1 MLKFQSVS
9 KSFKGSNE
17 SIDVV
22 KNVEFIVKEGE
33 FVAIVGPSG
42 SGKSTL
48 LGLAA
53 GLDKPDQGEVILDGV
68 SLSSLSE
75 DELANL
81 RSSKVGFIFQNFQ
94 LLPNL
99 TAIENVAIPLMVSSN
114 LSEKDIL
121 SKSKD
126 LLVSVH
132 MEHREKYFPL
142 QLSGGEEQRIAIA
155 RSFINDP
162 KILFADEPTANL
174 DTKNGNI
181 VMELLQNLNREKGS
195 TLIVVTHDHSVA
207 NLADRILEMKDGELS
222 ERKGTLAKSSHS
234 KIKSSIKKKALSK
247 QKPLSNSKSASKK
260 KLASKSKLPLKTK
273 TKTVSKKSQA
283 LSKKTTR

>member
-22 KNVEFIVKEGE
+22 KNVEFLVKEGE

-53 GLDKPDQGEVILDGV
+53 GLDKPDQGKIHLDGV
-68 SLSSLSE
+68 SLGDLSE

-81 RSSKVGFIFQNFQ
+81 RSTKVGFIFQNFQ

-114 LSEKDIL
+114 LSEKEIL
-121 SKSKD
+121 TKSRD

-132 MEHREKYFPL
+132 MEHRENHFPL

-174 DTKNGNI
+174 DTKNGNV
-181 VMELLQNLNREKGS
+181 VMELLQKLNRDKGS

-207 NLADRILEMKDGELS
+207 NLADRILEMKDGELK
-222 ERKGTLAKSSHS
+222 EKFKYTMKSP
-234 KIKSSIKKKALSK
+234 IKKKQVSK
-247 QKPLSNSKSASKK
+247 TKPAKK
-260 KLASKSKLPLKTK
+260 KK
-273 TKTVSKKSQA
+273 
-283 LSKKTTR
+283 R

>member
-22 KNVEFIVKEGE
+22 KNVEFLVKEGE

-53 GLDKPDQGEVILDGV
+53 GLDKPDQGKIHLDGV
-68 SLSSLSE
+68 SLGDLSE

-81 RSSKVGFIFQNFQ
+81 RSTKVGFIFQNFQ

-114 LSEKDIL
+114 LSEKEIL
-121 SKSKD
+121 TKSRD

-132 MEHREKYFPL
+132 MEHRENHFPL

-181 VMELLQNLNREKGS
+181 VMELLQKLNRDKGS

-207 NLADRILEMKDGELS
+207 NLADRILEMKDGELK
-222 ERKGTLAKSSHS
+222 EKFKYTMKSP
-234 KIKSSIKKKALSK
+234 IKKKQVSK
-247 QKPLSNSKSASKK
+247 TKPAKK
-260 KLASKSKLPLKTK
+260 KK
-273 TKTVSKKSQA
+273 
-283 LSKKTTR
+283 R

>member
-22 KNVEFIVKEGE
+22 KNVEFLVKEGE

-53 GLDKPDQGEVILDGV
+53 GLDKPDQGKIHLDGV
-68 SLSSLSE
+68 SLGDLSE

-81 RSSKVGFIFQNFQ
+81 RSTKVGFIFQNFQ

-114 LSEKDIL
+114 LSEKEIL
-121 SKSKD
+121 TKSRD

-132 MEHREKYFPL
+132 MEHRENHFPL

-181 VMELLQNLNREKGS
+181 VMELLQKLNRDKGS

-207 NLADRILEMKDGELS
+207 NLADRILEMKDGELKEKFKYS
-222 ERKGTLAKSSHS
+222 MKSP
-234 KIKSSIKKKALSK
+234 IKKKQVSK
-247 QKPLSNSKSASKK
+247 TKPAKK
-260 KLASKSKLPLKTK
+260 KK
-273 TKTVSKKSQA
+273 
-283 LSKKTTR
+283 R

>member
-22 KNVEFIVKEGE
+22 KNVEFLVKEGE

-53 GLDKPDQGEVILDGV
+53 GLDKPDQGKIHLDGV
-68 SLSSLSE
+68 SLGDLSE

-81 RSSKVGFIFQNFQ
+81 RSTKVGFIFQNFQ

-114 LSEKDIL
+114 LSEKEIL
-121 SKSKD
+121 TKSRD

-132 MEHREKYFPL
+132 MEHRENHFPL

-181 VMELLQNLNREKGS
+181 VMELLQKLNRDKGS

-207 NLADRILEMKDGELS
+207 NLADRILEMKDGELQ
-222 ERKGTLAKSSHS
+222 EKLKSTM
-234 KIKSSIKKKALSK
+234 KSPIKKKQVSK
-247 QKPLSNSKSASKK
+247 TKPAKK
-260 KLASKSKLPLKTK
+260 KK
-273 TKTVSKKSQA
+273 
-283 LSKKTTR
+283 R

>member
-22 KNVEFIVKEGE
+22 KNVEFLVKEGE

-53 GLDKPDQGEVILDGV
+53 GLDKPDKGKIHLDGV
-68 SLSSLSE
+68 SLGDLSE

-81 RSSKVGFIFQNFQ
+81 RSTKVGFIFQNFQ

-114 LSEKDIL
+114 LSEKEIL
-121 SKSKD
+121 TKSRD

-132 MEHREKYFPL
+132 MEHRENHFPL

-181 VMELLQNLNREKGS
+181 VMELLQKLNRDKGS

-207 NLADRILEMKDGELS
+207 NLADRILEMKDGELK
-222 ERKGTLAKSSHS
+222 EKFKSNL
-234 KIKSSIKKKALSK
+234 KSPKKKI
-247 QKPLSNSKSASKK
+247 QASKTKPAK
-260 KLASKSKLPLKTK
+260 K
-273 TKTVSKKSQA
+273 KK
-283 LSKKTTR
+283 R

>member
-22 KNVEFIVKEGE
+22 KNVEFLVKEGE

-53 GLDKPDQGEVILDGV
+53 GLDQPDQGKIHLDGV
-68 SLSSLSE
+68 SLGDLSE

-114 LSEKDIL
+114 LSEKEIL
-121 SKSKD
+121 SKSRD
-126 LLVSVH
+126 LLASVH
-132 MEHREKYFPL
+132 MEHRENHFPL

-174 DTKNGNI
+174 DTKNGNT
-181 VMELLQNLNREKGS
+181 VMELLQKLNRDKGS

-207 NLADRILEMKDGELS
+207 SLADRILEMKDGELQ
-222 ERKGTLAKSSHS
+222 EKLKS
-234 KIKSSIKKKALSK
+234 KLKSPNKKKQASK
-247 QKPLSNSKSASKK
+247 TKPSKK
-260 KLASKSKLPLKTK
+260 KK
-273 TKTVSKKSQA
+273 
-283 LSKKTTR
+283 R